1 MNDATL
7 ASDNYLLFS
16 HKLLERMQKLIMT
29 NYDRIKDEALQF
41 AINGEAAKIS
51 TLPSGKID
59 KYDYFSG

>member
-1 MNDATL
+1 
-7 ASDNYLLFS
+7 
-16 HKLLERMQKLIMT
+16 MT